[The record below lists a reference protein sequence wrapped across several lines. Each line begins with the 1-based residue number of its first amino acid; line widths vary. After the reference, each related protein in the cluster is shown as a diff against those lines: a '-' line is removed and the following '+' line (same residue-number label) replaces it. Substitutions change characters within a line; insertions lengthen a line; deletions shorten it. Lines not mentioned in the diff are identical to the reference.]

1 MTPLRACLVFA
12 PLLALAYA
20 AGACESETSIL
31 SQQDVVAAI
40 PWTAPEEARYRLV
53 DGDEVTGSGLLRIE
67 LQDGE
72 FTFSQEFE
80 SGEFRDEIVAVADA
94 ATIRPRSV
102 DRTIDGPDGRRRWQ
116 VEYENNTAVVVQRT
130 EDDERTDEVTAP
142 TQFYDSWTDLF
153 VWRTIDFREGYEA
166 TYADVLSATLVK
178 PQVISQTLKVT
189 GTETVEG
196 PAGTFQAWRLEI
208 RSSGLTQKAWYADTE
223 KRPLVR
229 YDNGSQVF
237 ELISMD

>member
-1 MTPLRACLVFA
+1 MP
-12 PLLALAYA
+12 
-20 AGACESETSIL
+20 
-31 SQQDVVAAI
+31 
-40 PWTAPEEARYRLV
+40 
-53 DGDEVTGSGLLRIE
+53 
-67 LQDGE
+67 
-72 FTFSQEFE
+72 
-80 SGEFRDEIVAVADA
+80 
-94 ATIRPRSV
+94 
-102 DRTIDGPDGRRRWQ
+102 
-116 VEYENNTAVVVQRT
+116 
-130 EDDERTDEVTAP
+130 
-142 TQFYDSWTDLF
+142 
-153 VWRTIDFREGYEA
+153 IDFREGYEA
-166 TYADVLSATLVK
+166 TYADVLTATLAK